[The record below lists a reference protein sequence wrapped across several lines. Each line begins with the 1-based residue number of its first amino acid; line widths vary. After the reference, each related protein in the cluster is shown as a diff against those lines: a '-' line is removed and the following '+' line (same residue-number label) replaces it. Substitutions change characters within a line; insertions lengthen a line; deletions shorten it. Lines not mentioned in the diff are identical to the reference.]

1 MVKHKPGRSQF
12 NPYAQVSL
20 TAIRVWAR
28 VTGYRGVEGN
38 KFVEG
43 DRDRSR
49 IDRLLLNMG
58 VSSDVIAWHDDSEQ
72 DFRDM
77 PIDNNTKMT
86 LEDMDALNDK
96 YLASEDFEGM
106 KRLAIDLKKVVKIG
120 RTIFG
125 LQADLEF
132 AIAKQNYE
140 KAIELKRQIQHWE
153 KERDIFD
160 ARYETR
166 RYEQMIL
173 MQHQT
178 SVVEEEPDYLDNN
191 GMEEY
196 PSIIDNPSMSKTD
209 RENMADSNLDNK
221 SLQNSRFVRFNN
233 NLAVRTYEKDE
244 NKFEKQD
251 ESSKFKNKGDQDLE
265 AYFKPLFLQSK
276 GVLGELTGDILS
288 RLKYL
293 ELLDVFGYDVWRA
306 YYSLDWRLRRAAA
319 QAVLNYIEMPLNAR
333 YIGKSKPLFLACI
346 ELCRLISD
354 DKVLEI
360 HFIGLRILTTCLKPP
375 VCGEDIQPNI
385 INSILSEFAAIL
397 IKKIGEFNT
406 KARDISM
413 HALITVFKHQAT
425 SLKVLIDAC
434 MDICEK
440 EKDFILYGK
449 AQTVP
454 IEKQQP
460 RLIVARLEIIKQ
472 AMLEFDYRPPYIW
485 NYREPFDLLVVPALF
500 HPNAEVRASAV
511 ELGLVMFQLIG
522 EDVRQLVFSI
532 DGLKPGIYEE
542 MNIRMNMVEDVAF
555 QNMAAVKQTEQL
567 EEIAEVD
574 DEEKENGIDKTN
586 SELKTEKK
594 SKTGKIKKSEKSSK
608 ESKGEEEDKTE
619 SNAESKSK
627 KSKSKTGKDSSAVN
641 DESNLDMTEEKSKIS
656 KSSKTSK
663 KSKSKGRSTVK

>member
-1 MVKHKPGRSQF
+1 M
-12 NPYAQVSL
+12 
-20 TAIRVWAR
+20 
-28 VTGYRGVEGN
+28 TGYRGVEGN
-38 KFVEG
+38 KFVQGE
-43 DRDRSR
+43 RDRSR

-58 VSSDVIAWHDDSEQ
+58 VSSDVIAWHDDTEQ

-96 YLASEDFEGM
+96 YLATEDFEGM

-120 RTIFG
+120 RQIFA

-140 KAIELKRQIQHWE
+140 KAIELKRQIQRWE

-173 MQHQT
+173 MQQQT
-178 SVVEEEPDYLDNN
+178 SVMEEEPDYLDNQ
-191 GMEEY
+191 GMEDF
-196 PSIIDNPSMSKTD
+196 PSVVDNPSQSKTD
-209 RENMADSNLDNK
+209 KDNLGESNQDNK
-221 SLQNSRFVRFNN
+221 SLQNNSRFVRFNN

-244 NKFEKQD
+244 SKFEKQD
-251 ESSKFKNKGDQDLE
+251 DSSKNRNRGDTELE

-276 GVLGELTGDILS
+276 GVLGELTGEILS

-346 ELCRLISD
+346 ELCRLISE

-360 HFIGLRILTTCLKPP
+360 YFIGLRILTTCLKPP
-375 VCGEDIQPNI
+375 VCGEDIQPTI
-385 INSILSEFAAIL
+385 INGILTEFASIL

-425 SLKVLIDAC
+425 SLKVLIDSC

-440 EKDFILYGK
+440 ERDFILYGK
-449 AQTVP
+449 AQTIP

-460 RLIVARLEIIKQ
+460 RLVVARLEIIKQ
-472 AMLEFDYRPPYIW
+472 ALLEFDYRPPYTF

-500 HPNAEVRASAV
+500 HPNAEVRSSAV

-542 MNIRMNMVEDVAF
+542 MNVRMNMVEDVAF
-555 QNMAAVKQTEQL
+555 QNMAAVKQTQQL
-567 EEIAEVD
+567 EEIAEED
-574 DEEKENGIDKTN
+574 DEEKENPPEKVSDEN
-586 SELKTEKK
+586 KTENKSKSGKSKK
-594 SKTGKIKKSEKSSK
+594 SKESAK
-608 ESKGEEEDKTE
+608 ESKGEENE
-619 SNAESKSK
+619 SKVKSKSK
-627 KSKSKTGKDSSAVN
+627 KSKTKTGQEESGGN
-641 DESNLDMTEEKSKIS
+641 DESNVDMTEEKSKLS
-656 KSSKTSK
+656 KGSKVSK
-663 KSKSKGRSTVK
+663 KSKGKVNSTVK